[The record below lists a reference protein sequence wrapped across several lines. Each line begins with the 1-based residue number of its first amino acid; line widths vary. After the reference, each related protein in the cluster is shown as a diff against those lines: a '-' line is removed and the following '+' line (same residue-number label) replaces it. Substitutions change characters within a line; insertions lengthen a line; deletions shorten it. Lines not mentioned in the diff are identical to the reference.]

1 MKPLGLSQQDY
12 EELENPRQA
21 AELSFP
27 ADRVILTR
35 WQNALLC
42 ISCAFVCLLV
52 LFYLVS
58 ALLCRMVTGRWPR

>member
-1 MKPLGLSQQDY
+1 MKPMGLSQADY

-42 ISCAFVCLLV
+42 AACAFVCLLV